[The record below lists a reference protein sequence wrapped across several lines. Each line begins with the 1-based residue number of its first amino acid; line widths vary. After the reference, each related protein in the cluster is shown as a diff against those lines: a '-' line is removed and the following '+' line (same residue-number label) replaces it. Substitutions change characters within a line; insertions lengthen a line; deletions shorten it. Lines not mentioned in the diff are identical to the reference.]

1 MRVPSF
7 SPEDGAGKP
16 APAASGPARAAGQV
30 RQPGVPRDAEGGER
44 IEVAQLLRGEAVA
57 GTVPA
62 GHVEAQGQDGYGGG
76 ASVWDVE
83 VAGFHAVRDD
93 PADDLAD
100 FPLLGG
106 DVG

>member
-1 MRVPSF
+1 VS
-7 SPEDGAGKP
+7 
-16 APAASGPARAAGQV
+16 AS
-30 RQPGVPRDAEGGER
+30 DAEGGDR

-76 ASVWDVE
+76 ASVWHVE

-93 PADDLAD
+93 LADDLAD
-100 FPLLGG
+100 FTLLGR

>member
-1 MRVPSF
+1 MFRTGCIASLCGE
-7 SPEDGAGKP
+7 S
-16 APAASGPARAAGQV
+16 SGPESGPLGS
-30 RQPGVPRDAEGGER
+30 PGRSSRWVSASDAEGGDR

-76 ASVWDVE
+76 ASVWHVE

-93 PADDLAD
+93 LADDLAD
-100 FPLLGG
+100 FTLLGR